1 MTFLQKFQ
9 KKINLLLIFDFF
21 CDIILT
27 LNDFY
32 KVISTYKRRIYM
44 RIALGI
50 ILLVAALFLI
60 IAVLL
65 QNGKSKGLSGTISGG
80 AETFFGK
87 NKGKTIDKKLSV
99 ITTVVAIV
107 FVVITLVVFVA
118 QDYVDIQKQANDY
131 WSSIIESINNSK
143 DSSSSETSSD
153 VDTATGTSTDSAV
166 DTSTGTDTSAG

>member
-1 MTFLQKFQ
+1 MQ
-9 KKINLLLIFDFF
+9 
-21 CDIILT
+21 
-27 LNDFY
+27 
-32 KVISTYKRRIYM
+32 
-44 RIALGI
+44 IALGI
-50 ILLVAALFLI
+50 ILLAAALFLI

-99 ITTVVAIV
+99 LTTVVAIV

-131 WSSIIESINNSK
+131 WSSILESINNSK
-143 DSSSSETSSD
+143 DSSSSSETSSD

>member
-1 MTFLQKFQ
+1 MQ
-9 KKINLLLIFDFF
+9 
-21 CDIILT
+21 
-27 LNDFY
+27 
-32 KVISTYKRRIYM
+32 
-44 RIALGI
+44 IALGI
-50 ILLVAALFLI
+50 ILLAAALFLI

-99 ITTVVAIV
+99 LTTVVAIV

-131 WSSIIESINNSK
+131 WSSVMESMNNSK

>member
-1 MTFLQKFQ
+1 MQ
-9 KKINLLLIFDFF
+9 
-21 CDIILT
+21 
-27 LNDFY
+27 
-32 KVISTYKRRIYM
+32 
-44 RIALGI
+44 IALGI
-50 ILLVAALFLI
+50 ILLVAAVFLI

-87 NKGKTIDKKLSV
+87 NKAKTIDKKLSV
-99 ITTVVAIV
+99 LTTVVAIV

-118 QDYVDIQKQANDY
+118 QDYTDIEKQRQDW
-131 WSSIIESINNSK
+131 WSSVMESMNNSK

>member
-1 MTFLQKFQ
+1 MQ
-9 KKINLLLIFDFF
+9 
-21 CDIILT
+21 
-27 LNDFY
+27 
-32 KVISTYKRRIYM
+32 
-44 RIALGI
+44 IALGI

-65 QNGKSKGLSGTISGG
+65 QNGKSKGLSGSITGG

-131 WSSIIESINNSK
+131 WSSILESINNAK
-143 DSSSSETSSD
+143 DSSSSDTDSSD
-153 VDTATGTSTDSAV
+153 VDTATDTATDSAV
-166 DTSTGTDTSAG
+166 DTSTGTDVEAG

>member
-1 MTFLQKFQ
+1 MQ
-9 KKINLLLIFDFF
+9 
-21 CDIILT
+21 
-27 LNDFY
+27 
-32 KVISTYKRRIYM
+32 
-44 RIALGI
+44 IALGI
-50 ILLVAALFLI
+50 ILLAAALFLI

-99 ITTVVAIV
+99 LTTVVAIV

-131 WSSIIESINNSK
+131 WSSVIESINNSK

>member
-1 MTFLQKFQ
+1 MQ
-9 KKINLLLIFDFF
+9 
-21 CDIILT
+21 
-27 LNDFY
+27 
-32 KVISTYKRRIYM
+32 
-44 RIALGI
+44 IALGI

-65 QNGKSKGLSGTISGG
+65 QNGKSKGLSGSITGG

-131 WSSIIESINNSK
+131 WSSIIESINNAK
-143 DSSSSETSSD
+143 DSSSSDTDSSD
-153 VDTATGTSTDSAV
+153 VDTATDDATDTAV
-166 DTSTGTDTSAG
+166 DTSTGTDVEAG

>member
-1 MTFLQKFQ
+1 MQ
-9 KKINLLLIFDFF
+9 
-21 CDIILT
+21 
-27 LNDFY
+27 
-32 KVISTYKRRIYM
+32 
-44 RIALGI
+44 IALGI
-50 ILLVAALFLI
+50 ILLAAALFLI

-99 ITTVVAIV
+99 LTTVVAIV

-131 WSSIIESINNSK
+131 WSSILESINNSK